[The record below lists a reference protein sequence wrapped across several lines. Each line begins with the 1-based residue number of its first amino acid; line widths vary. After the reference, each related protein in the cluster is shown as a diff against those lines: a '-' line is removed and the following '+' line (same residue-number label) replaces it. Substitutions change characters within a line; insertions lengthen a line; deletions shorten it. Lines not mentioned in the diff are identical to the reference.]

1 MAEQEKT
8 IQAFEQAFQKLKSNR
23 EKVPLE
29 QLTTRYAKAYT
40 ALVDEVKAGAE
51 WFTGCYI
58 KTLSDS
64 WPLSEKD
71 TAGNEWLQKKQAAI
85 LQRERQPGGLYDQQ
99 IAALVDQLDIDRYY
113 DLVWQ
118 LYNRLEIEA
127 FDPYWQRHNY
137 WVGNPGHRWVYN
149 DIIKQFWYPPGK
161 NDHWPDGC
169 WINSQYQV
177 YSTNYPPHIAE
188 SKE

>member
-1 MAEQEKT
+1 MDEQDKT
-8 IQAFEQAFQKLKSNR
+8 IQEFEQAFQKLKSNR

-29 QLTTRYAKAYT
+29 QLTTRYTKAYT

-58 KTLSDS
+58 KTLSES
-64 WPLSEKD
+64 WPLSERD

-85 LQRERQPGGLYDQQ
+85 LQSERQPSGLYGLQ
-99 IAALVDQLDIDRYY
+99 ITALIDQLDIGRYY

-118 LYNRLEIEA
+118 LYNRLEVEA
-127 FDPYWQRHNY
+127 FNPYWQRHNH
-137 WVGNPGHRWVYN
+137 WVGKPGHRWIYN
-149 DIIKQFWYPPGK
+149 DIIRQFWYPPGK
-161 NDHWPDGC
+161 SDHWPDGC
-169 WINSQYQV
+169 WINNQHQV

-188 SKE
+188 DKE